1 MTHDEPLCM
10 NCKNYE
16 GCRLCKEYG
25 ECPEK
30 IFSGEDCKKYKAK
43 EKNDAYILEYAQMIN
58 KFTGEFIQEYCS
70 ADGRIDWEKIVKLNA
85 AIKEPV
91 KKQ

>member
-1 MTHDEPLCM
+1 M

-30 IFSGEDCKKYKAK
+30 TFSGEDCEKYKPK
-43 EKNDAYILEYAQMIN
+43 
-58 KFTGEFIQEYCS
+58 T
-70 ADGRIDWEKIVKLNA
+70 
-85 AIKEPV
+85 
-91 KKQ
+91 